1 MTSQLIV
8 SGLALGSIYAL
19 LALSLVY
26 PEEPRSGGLDRY
38 MGLGVTEYAPRGM
51 SAEET
56 RGLSASGSAGL
67 RCPAV
72 NGVCEKGT
80 LKRTSLSVHRI
91 AVTPSG

>member
-26 PEEPRSGGLDRY
+26 PKSQEAGGIDRY
-38 MGLGVTEYAPRGM
+38 MGLGVTEYAPRRM

-56 RGLSASGSAGL
+56 RGA
-67 RCPAV
+67 
-72 NGVCEKGT
+72 VCER
-80 LKRTSLSVHRI
+80 LASRPHAEAPVHAYTPLPA
-91 AVTPSG
+91 AVTTSID